1 MTTLVTG
8 AGLIGCLT
16 AEMLLSAGETVVL
29 IDVRCDPPGDIREQ
43 ERLIYHRCDV
53 TDREMLTDLVVRYDV
68 KCIVHTAAMLST
80 SARVQPLEAYR
91 VNAVGTACIVETAR
105 LHGVGRVVLA
115 SSTTVGYSTF
125 GSRGSAPIEEDFPAR
140 VVSNRPGSIYAAS
153 KLAGENIGLLYSD
166 LYGVDVVIL
175 RYGAVLGKGPEAPSS
190 VPGRLLATLSEA
202 GRARETVVLDDPIL
216 LWHGREEFVDARDC
230 ARANVHALAA
240 SQPKQRV
247 YNIATGAW
255 HTLNEFIA
263 AVRNIYPALRVE
275 IPLQVATGFAGFPF
289 TRPAPSDVTA
299 AEHELAFQASYSL
312 QETVAFCAG

>member
-29 IDVRCDPPGDIREQ
+29 IDVRNKLIEEPKGNG
-43 ERLIYHRCDV
+43 RLIYQRCDV
-53 TDREMLTDLVVRYDV
+53 TDQERLTELVVKYEV
-68 KCIVHTAAMLST
+68 KRIVHTAAMLST
-80 SARVQPLEAYR
+80 SARAQPFEAYR
-91 VNAVGTACIVETAR
+91 VNAVGAACIVETAR
-105 LHGVGRVVLA
+105 LHGIGRVILA

-125 GSRGSAPIEEDFPAR
+125 GSRGPTPIEEDFPAR

-175 RYGAVLGKGPEAPSS
+175 RYGAVLGKEPGPPSS

-202 GRARETVVLDDPIL
+202 GRAKRIAVLNDPIL

-230 ARANVHALAA
+230 ARANVHALVA

-255 HTLNEFIA
+255 HTLDEFIT
-263 AVRNIYPALRVE
+263 AVQNIYPGLRVE
-275 IPLQVATGFAGFPF
+275 IPHQITTGFAGFPF

-299 AEHELAFQASYSL
+299 AERELAFRAAYSL
-312 QETVAFCAG
+312 EETVSFCAA